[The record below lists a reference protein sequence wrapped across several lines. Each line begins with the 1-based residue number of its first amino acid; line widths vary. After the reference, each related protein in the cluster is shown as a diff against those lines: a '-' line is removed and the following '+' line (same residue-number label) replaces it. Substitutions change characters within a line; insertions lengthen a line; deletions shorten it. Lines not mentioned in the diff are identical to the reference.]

1 MTPWLLAFG
10 LIILSAPQERRGFSG
25 QADID
30 FGRVIPGHYY
40 YFKHFFKNETGVPIK
55 LSSPSMRCGSC
66 PPLMSLNSWL
76 APGDSTL
83 LNFSRFV
90 GGNLQDSM
98 WANIYLYTDDGQ
110 RRGMWIYRLRFSAKG
125 SNWVRPVSKPIKLK
139 LNQAGWL
146 EGSFGIYSQS
156 PETLAVAGAGLPSGF
171 RFSPPLPLRLAPGKT
186 VRLTLTTQLEI
197 LAGHPSLTLDL
208 STKDRSESQR
218 LSLPLV
224 Q

>member
-1 MTPWLLAFG
+1 MTPWLLAAG
-10 LIILSAPQERRGFSG
+10 LILVSAPQERRGFSG

-40 YFKHFFKNETGVPIK
+40 YFKQLFRNETGVPIK

-76 APGDSTL
+76 APGDSTM

-90 GGNLQDSM
+90 GNQLQDSM

-110 RRGMWIYRLRFSAKG
+110 NRGMWIYRLRFLAKG
-125 SNWVRPVSKPIKLK
+125 PHLVRLESKPVKLG

-146 EGSFGIYSQS
+146 EGSLSLRSQS
-156 PETLAVAGAGLPSGF
+156 PETLTVSAAGLPSGF

-186 VRLTLTTQLEI
+186 VRLTLATQLEI
-197 LAGHPSLTLDL
+197 LASHPSLTLEL
-208 STKDRSESQR
+208 ETKGRSGRQR